1 MYICMYIYI
10 YIHINIYIYIYTYII
25 VYMSIHPYI
34 AVFRKRLQKKNN
46 PRGSNLSTAQPLCFV
61 LVPLC
66 SNLLAVS
73 FPDDVFFQETN
84 RPYLCFHTLRTKAF
98 AYEQT
103 MTDVPLLMF
112 STIPFD
118 LGDRTDASSFR
129 LSSSLELQR

>member
-1 MYICMYIYI
+1 MYVCIYI
-10 YIHINIYIYIYTYII
+10 YIHINIYIYIHHC
-25 VYMSIHPYI
+25 VYVNTSIHSG
-34 AVFRKRLQKKNN
+34 LQKEVAKKNN